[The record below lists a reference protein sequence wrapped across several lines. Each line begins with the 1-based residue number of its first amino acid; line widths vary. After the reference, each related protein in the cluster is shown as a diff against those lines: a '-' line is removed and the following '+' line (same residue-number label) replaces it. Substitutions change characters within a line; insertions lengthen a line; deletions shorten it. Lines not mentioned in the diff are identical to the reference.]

1 MPFGLD
7 MPHSREVLAGAG
19 SLGEVC
25 EALRRN
31 VLTIETWGSN
41 VRGEFTAEAQR
52 DPDCFGWNQKLK
64 RLQDSRATLT

>member
-19 SLGEVC
+19 SLSEVC

-31 VLTIETWGSN
+31 VLTIETWGSK
-41 VRGEFTAEAQR
+41 VRGEFTAKAQR
-52 DPDCFGWNQKLK
+52 DPDCFDWNQTLK
-64 RLQDSRATLT
+64 RLQGAGATLT